1 MFEISLG
8 LFMCPLC
15 MHVHTHKCCRKKNTV
30 IKGESQITYFQKLM
44 WHFHCTK
51 LIKMSQT
58 WEFKRHFLNDILL
71 LAITV
76 ASVVS
81 CPDYFSHRGGKNSLV
96 NGIFCKNFYS
106 VTLLHLLGFCS
117 KVLVTS
123 TIFWLP
129 QLHSFCVHDT
139 YSSRGA

>member
-1 MFEISLG
+1 MLG
-8 LFMCPLC
+8 CWVRPMGL
-15 MHVHTHKCCRKKNTV
+15 VKDNYQR
-30 IKGESQITYFQKLM
+30 QKSNNI
-44 WHFHCTK
+44 FPK
-51 LIKMSQT
+51 LIWYFLCANHDVTNMN
-58 WEFKRHFLNDILL
+58 EMRHFLNDIIL

-81 CPDYFSHRGGKNSLV
+81 CPDYFSHTGGKNSLV